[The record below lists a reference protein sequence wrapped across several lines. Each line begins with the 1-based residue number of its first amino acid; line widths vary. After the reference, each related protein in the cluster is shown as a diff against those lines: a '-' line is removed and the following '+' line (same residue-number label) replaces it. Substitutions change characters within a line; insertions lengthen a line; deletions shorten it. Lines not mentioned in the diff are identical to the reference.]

1 MERAVLP
8 IVVFVIVCSR
18 TSAYA
23 GWAFMDPL
31 VTDADFPGVLKT
43 YEINRKEYSTFRLY
57 VELPTLNRNVEF
69 RYLRKYENHDYHIED
84 FKATVRKFAVDNN
97 LDTPEVENELYSSSN
112 VL

>member
-84 FKATVRKFAVDNN
+84 YGIFNIFDTANATGLLV
-97 LDTPEVENELYSSSN
+97 SGIGII
-112 VL
+112 